1 VEITKRGPLVRLK
14 LQRRKEMN
22 ESNKVKTKYE
32 VTIEAVLPVICH
44 VTVEAH
50 SEAEA
55 ASLALRIAQRQGDGV
70 KSERFDI
77 EPYPSE
83 FLKIHGVFEVTPVDP
98 DDAAAKRRTR
108 EQIETLLDQ
117 ANH

>member
-1 VEITKRGPLVRLK
+1 
-14 LQRRKEMN
+14 MN
-22 ESNKVKTKYE
+22 ESNNIKTKYE
-32 VTIEAVLPVICH
+32 VSIEAVLPVICH
-44 VTVEAH
+44 ITVEAH

-70 KSERFDI
+70 KSGALDI

-83 FLKIHGVFEVTPVDP
+83 FLKIHGVFEITPVDP
-98 DDAAAKRRTR
+98 DDAIAKRRVR

-117 ANH
+117 GRN

>member
-1 VEITKRGPLVRLK
+1 MNF
-14 LQRRKEMN
+14 QWRKEMN
-22 ESNKVKTKYE
+22 ASNKIKTKYE

-70 KSERFDI
+70 KSERFYI

-83 FLKIHGVFEVTPVDP
+83 FLKIHGVFDVTPIDP
-98 DDAAAKRRTR
+98 DDAKRRSR
-108 EQIETLLDQ
+108 EQSETLLDDGSL
-117 ANH
+117 